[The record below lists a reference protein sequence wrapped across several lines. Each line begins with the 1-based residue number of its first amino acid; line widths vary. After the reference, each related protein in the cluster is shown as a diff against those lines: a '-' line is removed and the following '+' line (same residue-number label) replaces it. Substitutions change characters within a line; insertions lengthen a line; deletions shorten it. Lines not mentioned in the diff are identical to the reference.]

1 MRPLLLSPLACPRRI
16 SRVPCRV
23 MAGFNTPFRQLKKTV
38 KSSVAQ
44 SQAKAASALAKTA
57 SSPSIEEESGADLFE
72 REMQN
77 VTRLKH
83 DPRVSNPPPTVTRR
97 SPEDSE
103 SEAIAELY
111 DLVAGRSDFDVTDTD
126 EYVEGCIAGIDT
138 RLVRKLR
145 QGEFARQAA
154 VDLHG
159 MKTDEAKLEV
169 EQFLNRM
176 AQAGIR
182 CVLIIHGRGRNSP
195 GQFPILKD
203 RLKQWLTRGRLAKM
217 ILAFSTAR
225 AHDGGP
231 GAMYILLRRKRGQKK
246 PIMILEGAKRE

>member
-1 MRPLLLSPLACPRRI
+1 
-16 SRVPCRV
+16 

-38 KSSVAQ
+38 KSSVVRARTDT
-44 SQAKAASALAKTA
+44 ASAMSKAEPQL
-57 SSPSIEEESGADLFE
+57 SQNEESEADLFA
-72 REMQN
+72 REMRD

-83 DPRVSNPPPTVTRR
+83 DPRVSNPPPAVTRR
-97 SPEDSE
+97 APEDSE
-103 SEAIAELY
+103 NEAIAKLY

-126 EYVEGCIAGIDT
+126 EYVEGSVIGIDT

-145 QGEFARQAA
+145 QGEFARQSAL
-154 VDLHG
+154 DLHG
-159 MKTDEAKLEV
+159 MKADEAKPEV
-169 EQFLNRM
+169 EQFLNEA

-203 RLKQWLTRGRLAKM
+203 KLKQWLTRGRLAKM

-246 PIMILEGAKRE
+246 PIMILEGAKGE

>member
-1 MRPLLLSPLACPRRI
+1 
-16 SRVPCRV
+16 

-38 KSSVAQ
+38 KPFVEARATSKSAVPKSRLNTAGH
-44 SQAKAASALAKTA
+44 AK
-57 SSPSIEEESGADLFE
+57 PEESDADLFQ
-72 REMQN
+72 REMRD

-83 DPRVSNPPPTVTRR
+83 DPRVSKSPPSVTPR

-103 SEAIAELY
+103 NEAIAELY

-126 EYVEGCIAGIDT
+126 EYVEGCVVGIDT

-154 VDLHG
+154 LDLHG
-159 MKTDEAKLEV
+159 MKADEAKPEV
-169 EQFLNRM
+169 ERFLSQA
-176 AQAGIR
+176 AQTGIR

-203 RLKQWLTRGRLAKM
+203 KLKQWLTRGRFAKM
-217 ILAFSTAR
+217 VLAFSTAR

-246 PIMILEGAKRE
+246 PVVILEGAKRE